1 MDTAQVTEPSKDLAE
16 VDSPVKSIV
25 AAEAF
30 RASMEAVRSAQA
42 VARSRARTETR
53 WARLIAGGALLAVG
67 ATAWAASHRP
77 TSKASRVAPASKV
90 VALATPAVAAPQPA
104 IATPPRE
111 APPAEVAP
119 QPVAAVVADDGR
131 HAGWCDAAFE
141 QRNWTAIAAT
151 CAPAFAAR
159 PSEST
164 FALRVAQAEHRRGHV
179 AIAAD
184 WARKAL
190 AVDGKIP
197 EAFVLVARAEKE
209 AGHASATA
217 DAYRRYLELA
227 PRGWHAR
234 EARRALRAAR

>member
-1 MDTAQVTEPSKDLAE
+1 METAQVTEPSKDLAE

-53 WARLIAGGALLAVG
+53 WARLVAGGALLAVG

-77 TSKASRVAPASKV
+77 SKANPVAPASKV

-104 IATPPRE
+104 IAPPPRE

-119 QPVAAVVADDGR
+119 KPVAAVAADAGR
-131 HAGWCDAAFE
+131 HAAWCDAAFE

-159 PSEST
+159 PGESA

-190 AVDGKIP
+190 AVDKDLA
-197 EAFVLVARAEKE
+197 EAYVLVARAEKD
-209 AGHASATA
+209 AGHAGATT

-234 EARRALRAAR
+234 EAHRALRAAR

>member
-1 MDTAQVTEPSKDLAE
+1 METAQVEPSKDVAP

-25 AAEAF
+25 PAEAF

-42 VARSRARTETR
+42 VARARARTETR

-77 TSKASRVAPASKV
+77 SKASPVAAPAKV
-90 VALATPAVAAPQPA
+90 VALATPVIAAPQPA
-104 IATPPRE
+104 VATPPRE
-111 APPAEVAP
+111 APPAEVAA
-119 QPVAAVVADDGR
+119 QPAAAAVADDGR
-131 HAGWCDAAFE
+131 HAAWCDAAFE

-159 PSEST
+159 PSESM
-164 FALRVAQAEHRRGHV
+164 FAMRVAQAEHRRGHV

-190 AVDGKIP
+190 AVDKNLA
-197 EAFVLVARAEKE
+197 EAYVLVARAEKD
-209 AGHASATA
+209 AGHASATT

-234 EARRALRAAR
+234 EARRALRAAH